1 MGLISRKRFKQ
12 IGWILIVLLIIGV
25 GLYPF
30 SFFFTDSAAGFM
42 NFKKTE
48 FELESFWV
56 IVFYVHILL
65 GGVALLTGWSQF
77 SKKIRAKNI
86 GLHRSLGKVYIVS
99 ILFSSIAGLYMAVLA
114 NGGIIAKIG
123 FSGMSI
129 AWMITTTIA
138 YTSIRKRNIEQHRS
152 WMIRSYAVTLAGV
165 TFRLWLP
172 LLLFGFNMNFILV
185 YRIDSWVSWVLNL
198 VIAEMI
204 IRKVFSRTN
213 SKNIRAIQL

>member
-1 MGLISRKRFKQ
+1 MKLNKIA
-12 IGWILIVLLIIGV
+12 WIIIVLLAIGI

-30 SFFFTDSAAGFM
+30 SFLFTSAAEGFL
-42 NFKKTE
+42 NFKKSE
-48 FELESFWV
+48 FEPGSFWRMT
-56 IVFYVHILL
+56 FYIHILL

-86 GLHRSLGKVYIVS
+86 SLHRRLGKVYIMS

-114 NGGIIAKIG
+114 NGGIIAKLG
-123 FSGMSI
+123 FSGMAV
-129 AWMITTTIA
+129 AWMITTSLA
-138 YTSIRKRNIEQHRS
+138 YTFIRKRNIEQHRQ

-172 LLLFGFNMNFILV
+172 LLLFGFNMNFISV

-204 IRKVFSRTN
+204 IRKVFVRNKTN
-213 SKNIRAIQL
+213 SLEVSQV